1 MSLSGHCVVAGEV
14 YHLMTGRALPVVEDA
29 GNAEVAE
36 IVFPD
41 FHLLLNAP
49 WQKTGETIVSEL
61 LGRKRNLI
69 H

>member
-1 MSLSGHCVVAGEV
+1 
-14 YHLMTGRALPVVEDA
+14 MTGRDLLVVDDA
-29 GNAEVAE
+29 GNAGVVE
-36 IVFPD
+36 IVVPD

-61 LGRKRNLI
+61 LGRKRNSI

>member
-1 MSLSGHCVVAGEV
+1 MVVGEV
-14 YHLMTGRALPVVEDA
+14 CHLMTGRALLVVDDE
-29 GNAEVAE
+29 GNAEVVE
-36 IVFPD
+36 IVFSD